1 MRGELPAIIRLRDSF
16 KWKSRKK
23 RSKGFGIHQTGGG
36 WSVAYFKSGWT
47 TFTLRTEEGAKIIAA
62 YLIGKYAAEFER
74 LNITG
79 YVVENFRF
87 ADQIEADEL
96 LCNLRGLYAV
106 SQRELNCSRTVTED
120 GGSFLKIYKKE
131 K

>member
-1 MRGELPAIIRLRDSF
+1 M
-16 KWKSRKK
+16 
-23 RSKGFGIHQTGGG
+23 
-36 WSVAYFKSGWT
+36 
-47 TFTLRTEEGAKIIAA
+47 RTEEGAKIIAA